1 MGAAAI
7 GFVGVVVGALLSA
20 LLSEL
25 VEKRKQRN
33 YARAAAEAMTRELGV
48 AIAKLSSPK
57 ESKASGWWVG
67 TPVTSV
73 WRDQAQVLAALAP
86 SAVFDDVAHGYAA
99 IESWIGE
106 REQARTAEAAQPSE
120 GQLAE
125 LAESIKVI
133 EKAKAKL
140 ETFADQSPG
149 HQRRTRI
156 RSAIV
161 VAILGSIIALGFM
174 LFLPRSD
181 VTASTVAAAVENLE
195 GSNALAECHSVAAD
209 WSCTVYK
216 LTEPLSDC
224 RRGGV
229 AAPAETAATTIA
241 AASNCNTRGPPIQD
255 AVAVVGDELLV
266 HTTPGAAERKA
277 LPRSVT
283 REPKPTDSRWDRFL
297 DALFGQ

>member
-7 GFVGVVVGALLSA
+7 GFVGVVIGALLSA

-25 VEKRKQRN
+25 VEKRKQRS
-33 YARAAAEAMTRELGV
+33 YARAAAAAMTRELGV
-48 AIAKLSSPK
+48 AVAKLSSSK
-57 ESKASGWWVG
+57 EVRAPGWWVG

-106 REQARTAEAAQPSE
+106 RERARAADVAQPSAD
-120 GQLAE
+120 QLAE

-133 EKAKAKL
+133 ETAKARL
-140 ETFADQSPG
+140 ETFVDQTPG
-149 HQRRTRI
+149 HQRRTGI

-161 VAILGSIIALGFM
+161 VAMLGSIIAVGFM

-181 VTASTVAAAVENLE
+181 VTASTVAAAVENVE

-224 RRGGV
+224 RRE
-229 AAPAETAATTIA
+229 AAPMETAATTDVA
-241 AASNCNTRGPPIQD
+241 TGGCNTRGPPVQD
-255 AVAVVGDELLV
+255 AVAIVGDELLV
-266 HTTPGAAERKA
+266 HATPGAAERKA
-277 LPRSVT
+277 LPRSIT
-283 REPKPTDSRWDRFL
+283 REPKPTDSWWDRFL
-297 DALFGQ
+297 DALFGE